1 MADKVDQKGGGINA
15 QRGASD
21 NKEVAIADGICRF
34 CENAFGKGFTV

>member
-1 MADKVDQKGGGINA
+1 MADKVYQKSGGINA